1 MSMDRDKAKLDDVA
15 RVAKVSRATA
25 SRALSAPELVR
36 SVTLARVRDA
46 ARLLGYVPHGAARAL
61 ASRRTHTIGAVVP
74 TLDNPIFANSI
85 QALQR
90 DLGEHGYQ
98 LLLGSHEYDPARE
111 VDVTRALL
119 ERGVDGLMLVGT
131 DHSPALYPL
140 LANFRIPHVL
150 TWSLDASGHHD
161 CVGFDNRAAAARVAR
176 HLVDLGHRHMA
187 VITGFTANN
196 DRARD
201 RIAGVRDVLAAHGIE
216 LAPDRVLEFA
226 FAVRSGRDA
235 LQQAMRLVPRPTA
248 LICGN
253 DVLAQGALI
262 EAHALRIDVPRLL
275 SITGFDD
282 MELAAQTPPGLT
294 TIRIPTAEI
303 GRRVARHLLARI
315 DGAEAERCTELEVE
329 LVVRGSTAPPARP

>member
-1 MSMDRDKAKLDDVA
+1 
-15 RVAKVSRATA
+15 VSKEIER
-25 SRALSAPELVR
+25 R
-36 SVTLARVRDA
+36 S
-46 ARLLGYVPHGAARAL
+46 
-61 ASRRTHTIGAVVP
+61 
-74 TLDNPIFANSI
+74 
-85 QALQR
+85 
-90 DLGEHGYQ
+90 
-98 LLLGSHEYDPARE
+98 
-111 VDVTRALL
+111 
-119 ERGVDGLMLVGT
+119 
-131 DHSPALYPL
+131 LYPL

-187 VITGFTANN
+187 VVTGFTAHN

-235 LQQAMRLVPRPTA
+235 LQRAMRLVPRPTA

-262 EAHALRIDVPRLL
+262 EAHALGIDVPRLL

-329 LVVRGSTAPPARP
+329 LVVRGSTAPPART